1 MDGRCF
7 CPDLRSSSSAD
18 PPLQVLVNLIR
29 TAAEWSLVADQL
41 TLVIRDWKS
50 HLPFLFLLLI
60 LATRFPSAGL
70 TAAHF
75 RANWLPMIGARQPS
89 ELNY

>member
-29 TAAEWSLVADQL
+29 TAAERSLVADKL
-41 TLVIRDWKS
+41 TVVIRDWKS
-50 HLPFLFLLLI
+50 HLPFLFLLL
-60 LATRFPSAGL
+60 LFFATHIPSAVL
-70 TAAHF
+70 TF
-75 RANWLPMIGARQPS
+75 PCKLSSNGWS
-89 ELNY
+89 